1 MHELSTTSDTV
12 GEPFSWT
19 PQRLPRFA
27 GSAEWMVMRRPQGLP
42 HHHPLCTRGFTTA
55 GREPFCRFANSI
67 QVRENQNVDHP
78 GALLCF
84 DEAGDVFESEPA
96 IPERNTN

>member
-1 MHELSTTSDTV
+1 LALPPFDTV

-27 GSAEWMVMRRPQGLP
+27 GSAEWMVMRRPQGPP

-67 QVRENQNVDHP
+67 PLRDSKGQSQEKKTGWP
-78 GALLCF
+78 
-84 DEAGDVFESEPA
+84 
-96 IPERNTN
+96 